1 MESPAFHQHLLFLVD
16 DDDDFRTALTTA
28 LELDGYTVVAADSAT
43 AALEQ
48 MTAGLRPCLLLL
60 DIQMSDET
68 GWALW
73 ERMRIDPALAQI
85 PVVLLSG
92 EQQDR
97 RHARARGIR
106 DVLVKPIDVEDVTR
120 LAAAHCMATE
130 VA

>member
-1 MESPAFHQHLLFLVD
+1 MERPTLHQHLLLLVD

-28 LELDGYTVVAADSAT
+28 LELEGYVVASADSAA

-48 MTAGLRPCLLLL
+48 MTGGLRPCLMLL
-60 DIQMSDET
+60 DIQMADET

-73 ERMRIDPALAQI
+73 ERMRVDAVLAHI

-92 EQQDR
+92 ERQDR

-106 DVLVKPIDVEDVTR
+106 DVLLKPIDAREIAPL
-120 LAAAHCMATE
+120 LAQHCHAVQ